1 MKQFAGNYL
10 KGNKKIMACAPS
22 RYKLMNFVTCS
33 ALCCIIDLLI
43 QFNLHTQLYTR
54 RGSQVPYKTSVLI
67 NYLAFIFA
75 KSHVASVFSRL
86 PPGDLCVTRSSINM
100 NFARL
105 KNMSCRRM
113 TLITNQQNK
122 KSPPHKGHWN
132 ANSIK
137 MQRAGFKKL
146 GQCIVLFDTQSTLKS
161 TTFNSNQQK

>member
-1 MKQFAGNYL
+1 MRSKQIQTNEFCNML
-10 KGNKKIMACAPS
+10 C
-22 RYKLMNFVTCS
+22 FV
-33 ALCCIIDLLI
+33 LYIDLLI

-75 KSHVASVFSRL
+75 KSHVASVFSRF
-86 PPGDLCVTRSSINM
+86 PPGDLCVTRSNINM

-122 KSPPHKGHWN
+122 KSPSHKGHWN

-146 GQCIVLFDTQSTLKS
+146 GQCTQSTLKS